1 MKKLPVGIQRFR
13 KIIEQ
18 DYLYVDKTKVLYNI
32 VNTGELYFLSRP
44 RRFGKSLLVSTFE
57 ELFSGDKALFEG
69 LDITKTDWEWP
80 THPVLSFNFAKLGN
94 KVGNLEEL
102 LKEQLEEKAQTHGI
116 TLKKQALA
124 QQVDELVSCLSKK
137 DKPVVFLIDEY
148 DKPII
153 DFITDIPKADKNRE
167 VLRNFFSPLKDLEA
181 QGHLRFLFITG
192 ISKFSKVSLFSDLNN
207 LTDLMLARKAVSL
220 TGITQEELER
230 DFAPHIQHSAELLSM
245 SESELLANM
254 KLWYN
259 GYSYDGKTF
268 LYNPYSLLN
277 FFDTGRFGNFWF
289 ASGTPTFLVNV
300 IRNDNM
306 GVHEIEEKEIEEI
319 VFDKFS
325 IEEPDI
331 YNLLFQTGYLTIK
344 NRRREGVLFLY
355 QLGFPNEEVRQ
366 SFAKNLLEGYAHKTS
381 STISDALWKI
391 KAALAQGNVETFIR
405 QLKILLA
412 DIPYHLWPRQ
422 SAQEEMDEEK
432 LFTAWEGYFH
442 TIIYLITIFLDLS
455 AHCEVAKHKGRID
468 LLVET
473 GKYLYLM
480 EFKIRCSC

>member
-1 MKKLPVGIQRFR
+1 M
-13 KIIEQ
+13 E
-18 DYLYVDKTKVLYNI
+18 
-32 VNTGELYFLSRP
+32 
-44 RRFGKSLLVSTFE
+44 
-57 ELFSGDKALFEG
+57 
-69 LDITKTDWEWP
+69 
-80 THPVLSFNFAKLGN
+80 
-94 KVGNLEEL
+94 NLEEL
-102 LKEQLEEKAQTHGI
+102 LKEQLEEKAQKHGI
-116 TLKKQALA
+116 TLEKQTLA

-167 VLRNFFSPLKDLEA
+167 ILRNFFSPLKDLEA

-259 GYSYDGKTF
+259 GYSYDGETF

-344 NRRREGVLFLY
+344 NRRR
-355 QLGFPNEEVRQ
+355 VRRR
-366 SFAKNLLEGYAHKTS
+366 FVF
-381 STISDALWKI
+381 ISA
-391 KAALAQGNVETFIR
+391 G
-405 QLKILLA
+405 
-412 DIPYHLWPRQ
+412 
-422 SAQEEMDEEK
+422 
-432 LFTAWEGYFH
+432 
-442 TIIYLITIFLDLS
+442 LS
-455 AHCEVAKHKGRID
+455 E
-468 LLVET
+468 
-473 GKYLYLM
+473 
-480 EFKIRCSC
+480 